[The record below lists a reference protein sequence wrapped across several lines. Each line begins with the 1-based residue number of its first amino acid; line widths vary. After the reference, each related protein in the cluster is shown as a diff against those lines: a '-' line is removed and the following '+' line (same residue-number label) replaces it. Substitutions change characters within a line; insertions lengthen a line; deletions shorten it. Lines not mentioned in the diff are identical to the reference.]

1 VSSLS
6 VAAVVVSHAAPEF
19 LEKTLDALAAQTS
32 KPEQVVVVD
41 TAGDAQSQEIIRSR
55 GLAMIQPGEIKLGAA
70 IAAGVASLQHK
81 PSWLWLLHDDSAPEP
96 NALERLSIAAEI
108 SPSVAVI
115 GPKLLRWEKPIEIQ
129 QMGLTLTATGRPFL
143 LVEHEYDQ
151 GQHDNTG
158 DTLAVSTAGMLVSLP
173 LWEKLGGIDDS
184 TPTFAHDLEFCMR
197 ARAAGFRVVLE
208 ASARVHHA
216 GLAMN
221 SKRSRG
227 WLGGSRR
234 TALAKAHL
242 HLATQLMPI
251 WLVPIAYLALPIA
264 WLVLIPKHLLTK
276 RPARIFGQLGG
287 WIWAWATIGSRLA
300 ARKKTRGFG
309 NLNGQRALFAS
320 GKQMRRRRSLA
331 YEYEAQPSQDQVK
344 GIFASGGAWV
354 GLLPVLMGLLR
365 LPSGAIESSHL
376 LPLGRSFDSVWG
388 QTAVNVVPYL
398 SGINLPS
405 EPVNWIFSLF
415 AFFSPSNPSIG
426 LNWFLFLAPTL
437 AFYGAWS
444 LLGQVTQRGWLRN
457 TLGLLYALS
466 PITLALQTEAAVLEL
481 VSVVLVPWIVFMLL
495 RTAFAYSTA
504 RSWRWLALA
513 ALAGAVIAAAAPT
526 SFVLLVV
533 FALGLGAVRP
543 RRLAILP
550 WFALP
555 GFAILAPWIAS
566 TLEISPVMAVSS
578 SSRLPGYMPDSF
590 SFVALAIVAALALL
604 ALSLRGGYLN
614 FTLVIL
620 AAGAY
625 VLAGTS
631 GGALFAEGY
640 QLALLL
646 LLLVVPRLLEPSGP
660 RPLGFA
666 LALATTSLALSSGY
680 LGLIQTPVNYQQAS
694 NRLAPALVVALAD
707 VEPEVR
713 TLRLVVADQIDVDF
727 IWGDGRS
734 QDERNL
740 IYSALSPQTELS
752 GRLAQLAASVVAGN
766 PSGVQALLSTTS
778 TDFVLIARESENYQ
792 QAVVAISTMTLF
804 QASGESE
811 YGALFRVLE
820 PSQSAEEAEPDLS
833 LRRLQLGV
841 LAAFVLIAI
850 PTPATIRGYRR
861 KSVES

>member
-1 VSSLS
+1 MSSLS

-19 LEKTLDALAAQTS
+19 LEKTLDALAVQTF

-41 TAGDAQSQEIIRSR
+41 TAGDPQSQEIIRSR
-55 GLAMIQPGEIKLGAA
+55 GLAMVQPGDVRLGAA
-70 IAAGVASLQHK
+70 IAAGVASLQKK
-81 PSWLWLLHDDSAPEP
+81 PNWLWLLHDDSAPEP
-96 NALERLSIAAEI
+96 SALERLSIAAEI

-129 QMGLTLTATGRPFL
+129 QMGLTVTATGRPFL

-158 DTLAVSTAGMLVSLP
+158 DTLAVSTAGMLVALP

-184 TPTFAHDLEFCMR
+184 TPAFAHDLEFCMR

-221 SKRSRG
+221 SKRSRI

-242 HLATQLMPI
+242 HLATQLMPV
-251 WLVPIAYLALPIA
+251 WLVPIAYLALPLA
-264 WLVLIPKHLLTK
+264 WLALIPKHLITK

-287 WIWAWATIGSRLA
+287 WVWAWATIGSRLA
-300 ARKKTRGFG
+300 ARRKTRGFG
-309 NLNGQRALFAS
+309 NLSSQRALFANQ
-320 GKQMRRRRSLA
+320 KQMRRRRTLA
-331 YEYEAQPSQDQVK
+331 FEYEAQPSQDDTK

-354 GLLPVLMGLLR
+354 GLIPALMGLLR
-365 LPSGAIESSHL
+365 FPSGAIEASHL
-376 LPLGRSFDSVWG
+376 IPLGRSFDSVWG
-388 QTAVNVVPYL
+388 QTGVDVAPFL

-405 EPVNWIFSLF
+405 EPANWVFSLF
-415 AFFSPSNPSIG
+415 AVFSPANPSVG
-426 LNWFLFLAPTL
+426 LSWFVFLAPTL
-437 AFYGAWS
+437 ALYGAWT
-444 LLGQVTQRGWLRN
+444 LLGQVTQKAWLRN

-466 PITLALQTEAAVLEL
+466 PITLALQSEAGVLEL
-481 VSVVLVPWIVFMLL
+481 ISVVLVPWIVFMLL
-495 RTAFAYSTA
+495 RTAFAYSNS

-513 ALAGAVIAAAAPT
+513 AMAGALLAAAAPI
-526 SFVLLVV
+526 SFVLMAFL
-533 FALGLGAVRP
+533 ALGLGAIRP

-555 GFAILAPWIAS
+555 GIAILAPWLSA
-566 TLEISPVMAVSS
+566 TLDLSPIMAVSS
-578 SSRLPGYMPDSF
+578 SSRLTGYLPEAF
-590 SFVALAIVAALALL
+590 ALGTLGFVALL
-604 ALSLRGGYLN
+604 ALAAVLLRGGYLN
-614 FTLVIL
+614 FML
-620 AAGAY
+620 ASFAAALY
-625 VLAGTS
+625 VLAGIAE
-631 GGALFAEGY
+631 GALFAEGY
-640 QLALLL
+640 QLAMLL

-660 RPLGFA
+660 RPVAFV
-666 LALATTSLALSSGY
+666 LAAATASLAFLSGY
-680 LGLIQTPVNYQQAS
+680 LGLIQTPPSYQQAS
-694 NRLAPALVVALAD
+694 NRLVPALVVALAD

-713 TLRLVVADQIDVDF
+713 TLRLVVDDQIEVDF

-734 QDERNL
+734 QDEKNL

-752 GRLAQLAASVVAGN
+752 GRLAQLAGSVVAGN
-766 PSGVQALLSTTS
+766 PAGVQSLLGVTS
-778 TDFVLIARESENYQ
+778 TDFVLIARESPNYQ

-811 YGALFRVLE
+811 FGALFRVLE
-820 PSQSAEEAEPDLS
+820 PSNAAAEAEADLGY
-833 LRRLQLGV
+833 RRLQLGV
-841 LAAFVLIAI
+841 LAAFLLIAI

-861 KSVES
+861 KVVES

>member
-6 VAAVVVSHAAPEF
+6 VAAVVVSHGAPEF
-19 LEKTLDALAAQTS
+19 LEKTLDALADQTY
-32 KPEQVVVVD
+32 KPEQIVVVD

-55 GLAMIQPGEIKLGAA
+55 GLAMVQPGDLRLGAA
-70 IAAGVASLQHK
+70 IAAGIASLQQK
-81 PSWLWLLHDDSAPEP
+81 PNWLWLLHDDSAPEP

-158 DTLAVSTAGMLVSLP
+158 DTLAVSTAGMLVALP
-173 LWEKLGGIDDS
+173 LWERLGGIDDS

-221 SKRSRG
+221 ARRSRV

-242 HLATQLMPI
+242 HLATQLMPV
-251 WLVPIAYLALPIA
+251 WLVPIAYLALPLA
-264 WLVLIPKHLLTK
+264 WLVLIPKHLITK

-287 WIWAWATIGSRLA
+287 WVWAWVTIGSRLA

-309 NLNGQRALFAS
+309 NLGGQRALFANR
-320 GKQMRRRRSLA
+320 KQMRRRRSLS
-331 YEYEAQPSQDQVK
+331 YEYEVQPSQDQVK

-354 GLLPVLMGLLR
+354 GLIPALLGLLR
-365 LPSGAIESSHL
+365 FPSGAIEAPHL
-376 LPLGRSFDSVWG
+376 FPLGRSLESVWS
-388 QTAVNVVPYL
+388 QTGVNVLPFL
-398 SGINLPS
+398 AGIDLPS
-405 EPVNWIFSLF
+405 EPANWVFSLF
-415 AFFSPSNPSIG
+415 GFVSPNNPSLG
-426 LNWFLFLAPTL
+426 LSWFVFLAPTL
-437 AFYGAWS
+437 AFYGAWT
-444 LLGQVTQRGWLRN
+444 LLGQVTQKAWLRN
-457 TLGLLYALS
+457 ALGLLYALS
-466 PITLALQTEAAVLEL
+466 PITLALQSEAGVLEL

-495 RTAFAYSTA
+495 RTTFAYSTA

-513 ALAGAVIAAAAPT
+513 ALAGAALAAAAPT
-526 SFVLLVV
+526 PFVLSVL
-533 FALGLGAVRP
+533 FTLTLGVVRP
-543 RRLAILP
+543 KRLAILP

-555 GFAILAPWIAS
+555 GVAILAPWFAA
-566 TLEISPVMAVSS
+566 TMELSPLMAVSS
-578 SSRLPGYMPDSF
+578 SSRLGGYIPDSF
-590 SFVALAIVAALALL
+590 ALGVLAFVALL
-604 ALSLRGGYLN
+604 ALVAILLRGGFLN
-614 FTLVIL
+614 FMLIIL
-620 AAGAY
+620 AAGLY
-625 VLAGTS
+625 VLSGISAG
-631 GGALFAEGY
+631 AVFAEGY

-646 LLLVVPRLLEPSGP
+646 LLLVIPRLLEPSGP
-660 RPLGFA
+660 RPVAFG
-666 LALATTSLALSSGY
+666 LAAATASLAIFSGY
-680 LGLIQTPVNYQQAS
+680 LGLIQTPPNYQQAS

-713 TLRLVVADQIDVDF
+713 TLRLVVDDQIEADF

-740 IYSALSPQTELS
+740 IYSALSPQTELT
-752 GRLAQLAASVVAGN
+752 GRLAQLAGSVVAGN
-766 PSGVQALLSTTS
+766 PSGVQALLNATS
-778 TDFVLIARESENYQ
+778 TDFVLIAKESANYQ

-804 QASGESE
+804 QASGESD

-820 PSQSAEEAEPDLS
+820 PSRASEEPEADLGY
-833 LRRLQLGV
+833 RRLQLGV
-841 LAAFVLIAI
+841 LAAFLLIAI